1 MAKGNAYWIDPYGK
15 TINVGTNDHI
25 DFIVKHPDRFRL
37 RSGDVDAIYKKHGE
51 IKGRDGKA
59 REELIKLVSVKGYI
73 RIRDYGN
80 FWSATV
86 GTLGTKEK
94 RRLAD
99 WADKEQKRNSR
110 VTDFTDLKILD
121 VKKDRQKTYSFKE
134 VKYELFEGVQI
145 EEVLLEDFGR
155 ETVDNK
161 YRLDESSLKR
171 IKEHIENHE
180 CAIISGM
187 RGKTGCGT
195 GDPISRKENA
205 IRVRNLVKAVQRSGA
220 HFLFTKVR
228 GGYLENGINEVS
240 ESSLFLVDS
249 KDTGRLRKF
258 IIKLGMEFDQD
269 AILWIEKGGDAWLV
283 GTSRCDNAYPS
294 FNQEKAQGT
303 LKIGKMGIFF
313 TKVGGRPFIFEE
325 DEIPEL
331 SGWLG
336 KALQEKMSQT
346 PVGSFS
352 SYFNELE
359 D

>member
-1 MAKGNAYWIDPYGK
+1 MAAYGNALFIDPYGK
-15 TINVGTNDHI
+15 QISVGEHI
-25 DFIVKHPDRFRL
+25 DYIEKYPDRFRL
-37 RSGDVDAIYKKHGE
+37 RKNEVKDAYKKYGKNE
-51 IKGRDGKA
+51 GR
-59 REELIKLVSVKGYI
+59 EYLIKLVVSKGYI
-73 RIRDYGN
+73 RIRDYKN

-86 GTLGTKEK
+86 GTLNTKTK
-94 RRLAD
+94 RQLAD
-99 WADKEQKRNSR
+99 WADKEQKKNSK

-121 VKKDRQKTYSFKE
+121 VKRDIQKTYSFKE

-161 YRLDESSLKR
+161 YRLNESSLKR
-171 IKEHIENHE
+171 IKEHITNHE

-187 RGKTGCGT
+187 RGKTGCGL

-205 IRVRNLVKAVQRSGA
+205 IRVRDLVKAVQRNGA

-240 ESSLFLVDS
+240 ESSLLLVDS

-283 GTSRCDNAYPS
+283 GTSKCDNAYPH
-294 FNQEKAQGT
+294 FNMEKSQGK
-303 LKIGKMGIFF
+303 LKIGKMGVFF
-313 TKVGGRPFIFEE
+313 TKVGGRPFIFENNE
-325 DEIPEL
+325 TSEMF
-331 SGWLG
+331 GWIG
-336 KALQEKMSQT
+336 KALQEKINKE
-346 PVGSFS
+346 PVGTFS
-352 SYFNELE
+352 SYFTQLE
-359 D
+359 NK